1 MITASL
7 KNYRIS
13 PRKARLVADMV
24 RGKNVLIAKDLL
36 ANALKAG
43 RHPIS
48 NLIDSAIANAVNNFK
63 MEKDSLFIKE
73 IRVDQG
79 LVMKRFRPVSRGSAH
94 PIKKKTSH
102 ISIVLAPAESKAK
115 KASKPAAKST
125 KKIKK

>member
-79 LVMKRFRPVSRGSAH
+79 LVMKRFMPVSRGSAH

-115 KASKPAAKST
+115 KASKPVAKST

>member
-7 KNYRIS
+7 KNFRIS

-79 LVMKRFRPVSRGSAH
+79 LVMKRFMPVSRGSAH

-115 KASKPAAKST
+115 KASKPVTKST

>member
-7 KNYRIS
+7 KNFRIS
-13 PRKARLVADMV
+13 PRKARLVANMV
-24 RGKNVLIAKDLL
+24 RGKNVTVAKDLL

-48 NLIDSAIANAVNNFK
+48 GLIDSAIANAVNNFK
-63 MEKDSLFIKE
+63 MDRDTLFIKE

-79 LVMKRFRPVSRGSAH
+79 LVMKRFMPVSRGSAH

-102 ISIVLAPAESKAK
+102 ISIVLATAEPKAK
-115 KASKPAAKST
+115 KASKSATKST